1 VEVVE
6 GGAVEGAGKLREGKR
21 QAEVVED
28 TATKQ
33 QRGRGEVVE
42 RYRLARC
49 GAVCLALRYAKAHAS
64 AQTVS

>member
-1 VEVVE
+1 M
-6 GGAVEGAGKLREGKR
+6 LSI
-21 QAEVVED
+21 
-28 TATKQ
+28 Q

-49 GAVCLALRYAKAHAS
+49 GAVCLALRYAKTHAS